1 MFKTFSFKMASS
13 QEDLDKSFNDLK
25 EMFPAMDAPRIWS
38 AYLANKG
45 DFGATLVSWSR
56 QWIRD
61 TESNKLALTV
71 QDQLLA
77 MDVQQGPV
85 SVEAGIGN
93 RHSHGLDISLED
105 RLCTALLQSPTEC
118 FEAVASRM
126 QRHCNTTE
134 VQNVTTKL
142 NKFLR

>member
-1 MFKTFSFKMASS
+1 MTSS
-13 QEDLDKSFNDLK
+13 QQDLDKSFNDLK
-25 EMFPAMDAPRIWS
+25 EMFPAIEAPRIWS

-45 DFGATLVSWSR
+45 DFDATLVSCNT
-56 QWIRD
+56 QWILYLKSQIAASVNS
-61 TESNKLALTV
+61 TLTV

-77 MDVQQGPV
+77 MDVQHDLV
-85 SVEAGIGN
+85 SVQGGIGN
-93 RHSHGLDISLED
+93 RDSHDLDLSLED

-126 QRHCNTTE
+126 LINCNTTE